1 MRLSVIL
8 VSLLLFACSDQAPS
22 PAVTQPELPPGADL
36 LLTNARVYTLDA
48 AAPWAEAVVVT
59 DERIVYVGDA
69 ASAAEWVGG
78 NTRVVDLR
86 GALVMPGFQDTHIH
100 PISGGVEALACD
112 LNDLEGVSAYRTR
125 IAEFASANPSLP
137 WITGGGWSMAEFGPG
152 GRPGKALL
160 DELVP
165 DRPVFL
171 SSADGHSAWVNS
183 VALEIA
189 GITADTPDPIDG
201 IIDRDP
207 VTGELIGSLQ
217 EGAMR
222 LVESY
227 IPPTTQ
233 ETLRAGMAFSR
244 NMLHGYGITSIQVA
258 YAREPDL
265 QAMVDLD
272 EAGELNLRIAAAL
285 WWERDQGL
293 EQVSGLIDLRE
304 RYTQG
309 NLRVTGVK
317 IMQDGVMEN
326 YTAVMLEPYLIP
338 ERSRGIPMV
347 EPELLKQ
354 VVTSLD
360 AEGFQVHFHAIG
372 DGAVRQ
378 ALDAIETARQ
388 ANGPADHRHH
398 ISHLE
403 LIHPDDVGRFAALDT
418 VANFQPLW
426 AYPDRYITE
435 LTVPFIGEER
445 AQWLYPISSVLAAGG
460 EIVFGSDWSVTT
472 ANPFPQIET
481 AVTRRNPQTNQGDAL
496 LPKQAISLAD
506 AVAAFTLNAA
516 RVNHQEEVTGS
527 IEVGKFADLIVLDQ
541 NLFEIAPQAI
551 SDTRVQLTLFSG
563 QPVFGSFEQYEQ
575 KQ

>member
-1 MRLSVIL
+1 MRLLLIL
-8 VSLLLFACSDQAPS
+8 VSLIILSCSDQGASPS
-22 PAVTQPELPPGADL
+22 GSGPVTVPGADL
-36 LLTNARVYTLDA
+36 LLTNGRLYTLDPA
-48 AAPWAEAVVVT
+48 DPWAEAVAIT
-59 DERIVYVGDA
+59 GDSIVYVGDA
-69 ASAAEWVGG
+69 ESAREWIGS
-78 NTRVVDLR
+78 NTRVVDLNGR
-86 GALVMPGFQDTHIH
+86 FVMPGFQDAHIH
-100 PISGGVEALACD
+100 PVSGGVEALACD
-112 LNDLEGVSAYRTR
+112 LNDLEGVAAYRTR
-125 IAEFASANPSLP
+125 IAEFASANPGLP
-137 WITGGGWSMAEFGPG
+137 WITGGGWSMADFGPG

-183 VALEIA
+183 LALEIA
-189 GITADTPDPIDG
+189 GITPDTPDPVDG

-222 LVESY
+222 LVESL
-227 IPPTTQ
+227 IPPTSPQ
-233 ETLRAGMAFSR
+233 TLRDGMAFSR
-244 NMLHGYGITSIQVA
+244 DMLHGYGITSIQVA

-265 QAMVDLD
+265 QAMTELD
-272 EAGELNLRIAAAL
+272 EAGQLNLRIAAAL

-293 EQVSGLIDLRE
+293 EQLPGMVALRE
-304 RYTQG
+304 RYTRG

-338 ERSRGIPMV
+338 EQSRGIPMV
-347 EPELLKQ
+347 EPEFLKQ

-378 ALDAIETARQ
+378 ALDAIEAARQ
-388 ANGPADHRHH
+388 INGPADLRHH

-403 LIHPDDVGRFAALDT
+403 LIHPDDIGRFAELDT

-445 AQWLYPISSVLAAGG
+445 SQWLYPIGSVLDAGG

-481 AVTRRNPQTNQGDAL
+481 AVTRKNPQTDQGDVL
-496 LPKQAISLAD
+496 LPEQRISLEQAL
-506 AVAAFTLNAA
+506 AAFTSNAS
-516 RVNHQEEVTGS
+516 RVNHQEDRTGS
-527 IEVGKFADLIVLDQ
+527 IEEGKLADLIVLDQ
-541 NLFEIAPQAI
+541 NLFEIPPEAI
-551 SDTRVQLTLFSG
+551 SETRVLLTLFG
-563 QPVFGSFEQYEQ
+563 GKPVYGSLDQQMGSE
-575 KQ
+575 

>member
-22 PAVTQPELPPGADL
+22 PAVTQQELPPGADL

-472 ANPFPQIET
+472 ANPFPLIET

>member
-22 PAVTQPELPPGADL
+22 PAVTQQELPPGADL